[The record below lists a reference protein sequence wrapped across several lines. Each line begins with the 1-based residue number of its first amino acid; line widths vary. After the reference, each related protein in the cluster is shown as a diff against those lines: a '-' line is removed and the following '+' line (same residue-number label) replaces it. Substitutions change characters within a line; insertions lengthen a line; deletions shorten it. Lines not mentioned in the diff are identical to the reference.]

1 MSLFTGIKYFFLTEK
16 SKHKTLKRILGYIPG
31 NIELYEQAFRHKSAA
46 ENDPRGGKN
55 SNERLEF
62 LGDAILDAIIA
73 DYFFLKFPYK
83 GEGFLTK
90 MRSRM
95 VSRAFLN
102 DLAKKLDLDTFLE
115 ISEGVVNAKSV
126 YGNALE
132 ALIGAIYLDKGY
144 DLTKKFV
151 IERIIADHVDI
162 ESLVELE
169 SDFKSKLIIA
179 AQKAKKKLA
188 YTVQLV
194 ENNDFPYYIA
204 TVMIEDVGII
214 DGKGNSKKA
223 AEQQAAQ
230 LFFERGFKI

>member
-1 MSLFTGIKYFFLTEK
+1 MSLFTGIKYFFLSEK
-16 SKHKTLKRILGYIPG
+16 SKHKTLKRILGFIPG

-46 ENDPRGGKN
+46 EEDIRGVKN

-62 LGDAILDAIIA
+62 LGDAILDAIVA
-73 DYFFLKFPYK
+73 DYFFLKFPFK

-126 YGNALE
+126 FGNALE

-144 DLTKKFV
+144 DITRKFV
-151 IERIIADHVDI
+151 VEKIIADHVNI

-179 AQKAKKKLA
+179 AQKAKKNLSF
-188 YTVQLV
+188 TIQQV
-194 ENNDFPYYIA
+194 ENEQFHYYIA
-204 TVMIEDVGII
+204 TIVIEGVGII
-214 DGKGNSKKA
+214 DGKGNSKKI

>member
-1 MSLFTGIKYFFLTEK
+1 MSLFKGIKYFFLPEK
-16 SKHKTLKRILGYIPG
+16 SKYRTLKLILGFLPG

-46 ENDPRGGKN
+46 EENSNGIKN

-95 VSRAFLN
+95 VSRSFLN

-115 ISEGVVNAKSV
+115 ISDGVVNAKSV

-144 DLTKKFV
+144 ELTKKFV
-151 IERIIADHVDI
+151 VEKIISDHVDMEALI
-162 ESLVELE
+162 KLE
-169 SDFKSKLIIA
+169 SDYKSKLIIA
-179 AQKAKKKLA
+179 AQKEKKTLVFDIKLM
-188 YTVQLV
+188 
-194 ENNDFPYYIA
+194 ENDTFNYYVA
-204 TVMIEDVGII
+204 TIYIQDRPICE
-214 DGKGNSKKA
+214 GKGNTKKQ
-223 AEQQAAQ
+223 AEQQASQ
-230 LFFERGFKI
+230 VFFERGFKI

>member
-16 SKHKTLKRILGYIPG
+16 SKHKTLKRILGYLPG

-46 ENDPRGGKN
+46 EEDPRGVKN

-62 LGDAILDAIIA
+62 LGDAILDAIVA
-73 DYFFLKFPYK
+73 DYFFLKFPYR

-95 VSRAFLN
+95 VSRSFLN

-115 ISEGVVNAKSV
+115 ISDGVVNAKSV

-151 IERIIADHVDI
+151 IERIIADHVDL
-162 ESLVELE
+162 ESLIEVE
-169 SDFKSKLIIA
+169 SDYKSKLIIA
-179 AQKAKKKLA
+179 AQKAKKKLMF
-188 YTVQLV
+188 TIQLV
-194 ENNDFPYYIA
+194 DNEEFHYYIA
-204 TVMIEDVGII
+204 TIVIEDVGII
-214 DGKGNSKKA
+214 DGKGNSKKS
-223 AEQQAAQ
+223 AEQHAAQ

>member
-1 MSLFTGIKYFFLTEK
+1 MSLFKGIKYFFLTEK
-16 SKHKTLKRILGYIPG
+16 SKYKTLRRILGFIPD

-46 ENDPRGGKN
+46 EEDSRGVKN

-62 LGDAILDAIIA
+62 LGDAILDAIVA

-95 VSRAFLN
+95 VSRTFLN

-132 ALIGAIYLDKGY
+132 ALIGAIYLDQGY
-144 DLTKKFV
+144 DLTKKF
-151 IERIIADHVDI
+151 IIDRIISDHVDV
-162 ESLVELE
+162 ESLIELE
-169 SDFKSKLIIA
+169 SDYKSKLIIA
-179 AQKAKKKLA
+179 AQKAKKKLSFEI
-188 YTVQLV
+188 QLID
-194 ENNDFPYYIA
+194 NNDFNYYIA
-204 TVMIEDVGII
+204 TVVIEDTAII
-214 DGKGNSKKA
+214 DGKGQSKKS

>member
-1 MSLFTGIKYFFLTEK
+1 LSLFTGIRYFFLTEK
-16 SKHKTLKRILGYIPG
+16 SKHKTLKRILGFIPG

-46 ENDPRGGKN
+46 DDDPRGNKN

-73 DYFFLKFPYK
+73 DYFFLKFPFK

-95 VSRAFLN
+95 VSRSFLN

-115 ISEGVVNAKSV
+115 ISEGVKNAKSV

-144 DLTKKFV
+144 ELTKRFV
-151 IERIIADHVDI
+151 IERIIAEYIDI
-162 ESLVELE
+162 EALIALE

-179 AQKAKKKLA
+179 AQKAKKTLNFSIKLI
-188 YTVQLV
+188 
-194 ENNDFPYYIA
+194 ENEEFNYYIA
-204 TVMIEDVGII
+204 TIVIEQIPII

-223 AEQQAAQ
+223 AEQDAAQ